1 MKTSKILAKK
11 ENDICMPLKNSTGTS
26 QLLAVLVF
34 LLNLLLTRIFFNK
47 GSVVS
52 FYNGIRLNTSS
63 VLMEQRYGPSMYR

>member
-1 MKTSKILAKK
+1 
-11 ENDICMPLKNSTGTS
+11 MPLINSTGSS

-34 LLNLLLTRIFFNK
+34 LLNLLLTQIFFNK

>member
-34 LLNLLLTRIFFNK
+34 LLNLLFTRIFFNK